1 MTSIQQKLVILIYI
15 TSFIVI
21 TVAEEENVNQSNTT
35 SMERSDV
42 TARKK
47 LKFLYPFGLG
57 A

>member
-1 MTSIQQKLVILIYI
+1 MTSIQQKIVILIYI

-21 TVAEEENVNQSNTT
+21 SVAEEENVNNSNAT
-35 SMERSDV
+35 STGRSDV